1 MTASCLIVSNTAA
14 QFAEE
19 VERRA
24 SIPIEPCA
32 STIEAREK
40 YAGQPI
46 LFGDPDMLAEILP
59 DLPDVDWV
67 QSTWAGITPLT
78 AVGRRDYVLTGV
90 KNVFGPQMTEY
101 VLGYLLAHEL
111 RVVER
116 DRQQA
121 AGNWFDSPSG
131 LLHGKRL
138 GIMGTGSIGAHIA
151 RIARVF
157 GLAVRGLSLSGTQ
170 SPDFD
175 DVQPV
180 GELHSFLETVDYLVS
195 VLPATHSTAN
205 LLDGAALAR
214 LPTHAFF
221 INVGRGNV
229 VDDDAL
235 IDALRTGRLAGA
247 VLDVFDEEPVPAA
260 SPLWRTPNLT
270 ITAHI
275 AAISHPALIVPIFIE
290 NYRRY
295 CNNEPLKFV
304 IDLDKGY

>member
-1 MTASCLIVSNTAA
+1 MTAGCLIVSDTAGSLV
-14 QFAEE
+14 EE
-19 VERRA
+19 VERTA
-24 SIPIEPCA
+24 SIPV
-32 STIEAREK
+32 EACGSSAEALEK
-40 YAGQPI
+40 YAGQTI
-46 LFGDPDMLAEILP
+46 LFGDPDMVAKILP
-59 DLPDVDWV
+59 KLP
-67 QSTWAGITPLT
+67 
-78 AVGRRDYVLTGV
+78 DYVLTGV

-116 DRQQA
+116 ARQQA
-121 AGNWFDSPSG
+121 ARNWFDSPSG
-131 LLHGKRL
+131 ILHGKRL

-151 RIARVF
+151 GMARAF
-157 GLAVRGLSLSGTQ
+157 GLEVRGLSQSGTQ

-175 DVQPV
+175 DVRPV
-180 GELHSFLETVDYLVS
+180 EDLHNFLEGLDYLVS
-195 VLPATHSTAN
+195 VLPATHGTTH
-205 LLDGAALAR
+205 LLDDVALAK
-214 LPTHAFF
+214 LPPHAYF

-235 IDALRTGRLAGA
+235 MDALNHGRLAGA
-247 VLDVFDEEPVPAA
+247 ALDVFDEEPVPAD
-260 SPLWRTPNLT
+260 SPLWKTPNLM

-275 AAISHPALIVPIFIE
+275 AAMSHPGLIVPIFIE

>member
-1 MTASCLIVSNTAA
+1 MTAGCLIVSSTAER
-14 QFAEE
+14 FAEE
-19 VERRA
+19 VKRGA
-24 SIPIEPCA
+24 SIPIEPCT

-40 YAGQPI
+40 YAGQSI

-116 DRQQA
+116 DKQQA

-151 RIARVF
+151 RMARAL
-157 GLAVRGLSLSGTQ
+157 GLEVRGLSLSGTQ

-175 DVQPV
+175 DVQAV

-195 VLPATHSTAN
+195 VLPATRGTTH
-205 LLDGAALAR
+205 LLDAAALAR

-235 IDALRTGRLAGA
+235 IDALRNSRLAGA
-247 VLDVFDEEPVPAA
+247 VLDVFDEEPVPSD
-260 SPLWRTPNLT
+260 SPLWKTPNLT

-275 AAISHPALIVPIFIE
+275 AAASHPALIVPIFIE

>member
-1 MTASCLIVSNTAA
+1 MTAGCLIVSDTARSLV
-14 QFAEE
+14 EE
-19 VERRA
+19 VERTA
-24 SIPIEPCA
+24 SIPVEPCGSSA
-32 STIEAREK
+32 EALEK
-40 YAGQPI
+40 YAGQTI
-46 LFGDPDMLAEILP
+46 LFGDPDMVAKILP
-59 DLPDVDWV
+59 ELPDVDWV

-116 DRQQA
+116 ARQQA
-121 AGNWFDSPSG
+121 ARNWFDSPSG
-131 LLHGKRL
+131 ILHGKRL

-151 RIARVF
+151 GMARAF
-157 GLAVRGLSLSGTQ
+157 GLEVRGLSQSGTQ

-175 DVQPV
+175 DVRPV
-180 GELHSFLETVDYLVS
+180 EDLHNFLQGLDYLVS
-195 VLPATHSTAN
+195 VLPATHGTTH
-205 LLDGAALAR
+205 LLDNAALAK
-214 LPTHAFF
+214 LPPHAYF

-235 IDALRTGRLAGA
+235 MDALNHGRLAGA
-247 VLDVFDEEPVPAA
+247 ALDVFDEEPVPAA
-260 SPLWRTPNLT
+260 SPLWETPNLM

-275 AAISHPALIVPIFIE
+275 AAMSHPGLIVPIFIE